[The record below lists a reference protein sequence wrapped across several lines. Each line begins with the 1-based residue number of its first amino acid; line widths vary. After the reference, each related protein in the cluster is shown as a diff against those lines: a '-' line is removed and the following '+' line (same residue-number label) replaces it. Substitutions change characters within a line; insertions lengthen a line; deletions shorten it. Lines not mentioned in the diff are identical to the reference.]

1 MDIVVQVH
9 IFENEVC
16 HDNIQILLNAM
27 ITMVAV
33 ATIATTLKEALNAHV
48 MMATK

>member
-1 MDIVVQVH
+1 MDIAVQVY
-9 IFENEVC
+9 IFGIEVC

-33 ATIATTLKEALNAHV
+33 VRCATTLKEAMNV
-48 MMATK
+48 TVEMATY

>member
-9 IFENEVC
+9 IFDNEVC

-27 ITMVAV
+27 IMMVAV
-33 ATIATTLKEALNAHV
+33 VRCATTLKEAMNVIVEL
-48 MMATK
+48 ATY